1 MGLLLER
8 LKEKKLLVG
17 DGAWGTMLQKSGLKV
32 GECPEEWN
40 VTHGREVRNIAFLYA
55 RAGADMVLTN
65 TFGGSFFKL
74 KKYSLEARTRELNEA
89 GARLSIEGAA
99 AAAAAASS
107 SGEGASAEG
116 TSGFLV
122 AASVGPTG
130 EFLAPLGVVTEE
142 EMEAV
147 FSEQISALLEGGV
160 RIIVIETMTAIE
172 EALCAVRAAK
182 KLDSSIDVAATMTF
196 DPVPGGFK
204 TMMGVDCAR
213 AVRELTAAGVDLLGS
228 NCGNGID
235 QMIPITRE
243 IRRYTELPILIQS
256 NAGNPEL
263 INGQTVFRQSPEYMA
278 DRVGELVEVGADIVG
293 GCCGT
298 TPDHIAAIRKA
309 VDSL

>member
-1 MGLLLER
+1 VGLLLER

-17 DGAWGTMLQKSGLKV
+17 DGAWGTMLQRSGLKV

-40 VTHGREVRNIAFLYA
+40 VTHAREIRNIASLYA
-55 RAGADMVLTN
+55 RAGADIVLTN

-89 GARLSIEGAA
+89 GARLSIEGAP
-99 AAAAAASS
+99 
-107 SGEGASAEG
+107 GC
-116 TSGFLV
+116 LV

-147 FSEQISALLEGGV
+147 FTEQISALLEGGV

-172 EALCAVRAAK
+172 EAVCAVKAAK
-182 KLDSSIDVAATMTF
+182 KMDSSIDVAATMTF

-213 AVRELTAAGVDLLGS
+213 AVKELTAAGVDLLGS

-256 NAGNPEL
+256 NAGSPEL

-278 DRVGELVEVGADIVG
+278 ERVGELVEAGADIVG

-298 TPDHIAAIRKA
+298 TPDHIAAIKKTVA
-309 VDSL
+309 SL

>member
-17 DGAWGTMLQKSGLKV
+17 DGAWGTMLQNSGLKV

-40 VTHGREVRNIAFLYA
+40 VTHAREVRNIASLYA

-99 AAAAAASS
+99 
-107 SGEGASAEG
+107 GEGAPG
-116 TSGFLV
+116 CLV

-147 FSEQISALLEGGV
+147 FTEQISALLEGGV

-172 EALCAVRAAK
+172 EAVCAVRAAK

-204 TMMGVDCAR
+204 TMMGVDCAG

-256 NAGNPEL
+256 NAGSPEL
-263 INGQTVFRQSPEYMA
+263 INGRTVFRQTPEYMA
-278 DRVGELVEVGADIVG
+278 ERVRELAAAGADIVG

>member
-8 LKEKKLLVG
+8 LEEKKLLVG
-17 DGAWGTMLQKSGLKV
+17 DGAWGTMLQKSGLKA

-40 VTHGREVRNIAFLYA
+40 VTHVREVRNIASLYA
-55 RAGADMVLTN
+55 RAGADIVLTN
-65 TFGGSFFKL
+65 TFGGSSFKL

-89 GARLSIEGAA
+89 GARLSIEGA
-99 AAAAAASS
+99 
-107 SGEGASAEG
+107 SGEGAPG
-116 TSGFLV
+116 CLV

-147 FSEQISALLEGGV
+147 FTEQISALLEGGV

-172 EALCAVRAAK
+172 EAVCAVRAAK

-213 AVRELTAAGVDLLGS
+213 AVRELTEAGVDLLGS

-243 IRRYTELPILIQS
+243 IRQYTELPILIQS
-256 NAGNPEL
+256 NAGSPEL

-278 DRVGELVEVGADIVG
+278 ERVGELVEAGADIVG
-293 GCCGT
+293 GCCGS
-298 TPDHIAAIRKA
+298 TPDHIAAIKKA
-309 VDSL
+309 VDSLR

>member
-8 LKEKKLLVG
+8 LKETKLLVG
-17 DGAWGTMLQKSGLKV
+17 DGAWGTMLQKSGLKA

-40 VTHGREVRNIAFLYA
+40 VTHAQEIRNIASQYA
-55 RAGADMVLTN
+55 RAGADIVLTN

-89 GARLSIEGAA
+89 GVRLSIDGAP
-99 AAAAAASS
+99 
-107 SGEGASAEG
+107 GC
-116 TSGFLV
+116 LV

-130 EFLAPLGVVTEE
+130 EFLTPLGVVTEE

-147 FSEQISALLEGGV
+147 FAEQISALLEGGV

-213 AVRELTAAGVDLLGS
+213 AVRELTAAGVDVLGS

-256 NAGNPEL
+256 NAGSPEL
-263 INGQTVFRQSPEYMA
+263 INGETVFRQSPEYMA
-278 DRVGELVEVGADIVG
+278 ERVGELVEAGADIVG

-309 VDSL
+309 IDSL

>member
-1 MGLLLER
+1 VGLVLER

-40 VTHGREVRNIAFLYA
+40 VTHAREVRNIASLYA
-55 RAGADMVLTN
+55 RAGADIVLTN

-89 GARLSIEGAA
+89 GARLSIEGAP
-99 AAAAAASS
+99 
-107 SGEGASAEG
+107 GC
-116 TSGFLV
+116 LV

-130 EFLAPLGVVTEE
+130 EFLAPLGGVAEE
-142 EMEAV
+142 EMETA
-147 FSEQISALLEGGV
+147 FTEQISALLEGGV

-172 EALCAVRAAK
+172 EALCAVKAAK
-182 KLDSSIDVAATMTF
+182 KLDSSIDVVATMTF

-213 AVRELTAAGVDLLGS
+213 AVRELTDAGVDLLGS

-243 IRRYTELPILIQS
+243 IRGYTELPILIQS
-256 NAGNPEL
+256 NAGSPEL
-263 INGQTVFRQSPEYMA
+263 INGETVFRQSPEYMA
-278 DRVGELVEVGADIVG
+278 ERVGELVAAGADIVG

-298 TPDHIAAIRKA
+298 TTDHIAAIKKA
-309 VDSL
+309 VDSLS

>member
-1 MGLLLER
+1 MGLVLER

-40 VTHGREVRNIAFLYA
+40 VTHAREVRNIASLYA
-55 RAGADMVLTN
+55 RAGADIVLTN

-89 GARLSIEGAA
+89 GARLSIEGAP
-99 AAAAAASS
+99 
-107 SGEGASAEG
+107 GC
-116 TSGFLV
+116 LV

-130 EFLAPLGVVTEE
+130 EFLAPLGGVAEE
-142 EMEAV
+142 EMETA
-147 FSEQISALLEGGV
+147 FTEQISALLEGGV

-172 EALCAVRAAK
+172 EALCAVKAAK
-182 KLDSSIDVAATMTF
+182 KLDSSIDVVATMTF

-213 AVRELTAAGVDLLGS
+213 AVRELTDAGVDLLGS

-243 IRRYTELPILIQS
+243 IRGYTELPILIQS
-256 NAGNPEL
+256 NAGSPEL
-263 INGQTVFRQSPEYMA
+263 INGETVFRQSPEYMA
-278 DRVGELVEVGADIVG
+278 ERVGELVAAGADIVG

-298 TPDHIAAIRKA
+298 TTDHIAAIKKA
-309 VDSL
+309 VDSLS

>member
-1 MGLLLER
+1 VGLLLER

-17 DGAWGTMLQKSGLKV
+17 DGAWGTMLQKSGLRV

-40 VTHGREVRNIAFLYA
+40 VTHAREVNNIASLYA
-55 RAGADMVLTN
+55 RAGADIVLTN

-89 GARLSIEGAA
+89 GARLSIEGASA
-99 AAAAAASS
+99 
-107 SGEGASAEG
+107 SGEGAPG
-116 TSGFLV
+116 CLV

-130 EFLAPLGVVTEE
+130 EFLAPLGVVTEA
-142 EMEAV
+142 EMEAI
-147 FSEQISALLEGGV
+147 FTEQISALLEGGV

-172 EALCAVRAAK
+172 EAVCAVKAAK
-182 KLDSSIDVAATMTF
+182 KLDSSLDVAATMTF

-213 AVRELTAAGVDLLGS
+213 AVRELTAAGVDVLGS

-256 NAGNPEL
+256 NAGSPEL
-263 INGQTVFRQSPEYMA
+263 INGETVFRQTPEYMA
-278 DRVGELVEVGADIVG
+278 ERVGELVAAGADIVG

-298 TPDHIAAIRKA
+298 TPDHIVAIKKA
-309 VDSL
+309 VDSLK

>member
-17 DGAWGTMLQKSGLKV
+17 DGAWGTVLQKSGLKA

-40 VTHGREVRNIAFLYA
+40 VTHAREIRNIASQYA
-55 RAGADMVLTN
+55 RAGADIVLTN

-74 KKYSLEARTRELNEA
+74 KKYSLEARTRELNEV

-99 AAAAAASS
+99 AAA
-107 SGEGASAEG
+107 SGEGASG
-116 TSGFLV
+116 CLV

-130 EFLAPLGVVTEE
+130 EFLTPLGVVTEE

-147 FSEQISALLEGGV
+147 FAEQISALLEGGV

-213 AVRELTAAGVDLLGS
+213 AVKELTAAGVDFLGS

-256 NAGNPEL
+256 NAGSPEL
-263 INGQTVFRQSPEYMA
+263 INGETVFRQSPEYMA
-278 DRVGELVEVGADIVG
+278 ERVGELVEAGADIVG

-298 TPDHIAAIRKA
+298 TPDHIAAIRNA
-309 VDSL
+309 IDSL

>member
-8 LKEKKLLVG
+8 LNEKKLLVG
-17 DGAWGTMLQKSGLKV
+17 DGAWGTMLQKSGLEA

-40 VTHGREVRNIAFLYA
+40 VTHAGEIRNIASLYA
-55 RAGADMVLTN
+55 GAGADMVLTN

-74 KKYSLEARTRELNEA
+74 KKYSLEAKTRELNEA
-89 GARLSIEGAA
+89 GARLSIEGAP
-99 AAAAAASS
+99 
-107 SGEGASAEG
+107 GCI
-116 TSGFLV
+116 V

-130 EFLAPLGVVTEE
+130 EFLAPLGVVTEK

-147 FSEQISALLEGGV
+147 FAEQISALLEGGV

-182 KLDSSIDVAATMTF
+182 KLDSSIDIAATMTF

-213 AVRELTAAGVDLLGS
+213 AVRELTDAGVAFLGS

-243 IRRYTELPILIQS
+243 IRSYTELPILIQS
-256 NAGNPEL
+256 NAGSPEL
-263 INGQTVFRQSPEYMA
+263 INGETVFRQSPEYMA
-278 DRVGELVEVGADIVG
+278 ERVGELVAAGADIVG

-298 TPDHIAAIRKA
+298 TPDHIAAIRKV

>member
-1 MGLLLER
+1 VGLVLER

-40 VTHGREVRNIAFLYA
+40 VTHAREVRNIASLYA
-55 RAGADMVLTN
+55 RAGADIVLTN

-89 GARLSIEGAA
+89 GARLSIEGAP
-99 AAAAAASS
+99 
-107 SGEGASAEG
+107 GC
-116 TSGFLV
+116 LV

-130 EFLAPLGVVTEE
+130 EFLAPLGGVAEE
-142 EMEAV
+142 EMETA
-147 FSEQISALLEGGV
+147 FTEQISALLEGGV

-172 EALCAVRAAK
+172 EALCAVKAAK
-182 KLDSSIDVAATMTF
+182 KLDSSIDVVATMTF

-213 AVRELTAAGVDLLGS
+213 AVRELTDAGVDLLGS

-243 IRRYTELPILIQS
+243 IRGYTELPILIQS
-256 NAGNPEL
+256 NAGSPEL
-263 INGQTVFRQSPEYMA
+263 INGETVFRQSPEYMA
-278 DRVGELVEVGADIVG
+278 ERVGELVAAGADIVG

-298 TPDHIAAIRKA
+298 TPDHIAAIKKA
-309 VDSL
+309 VDSLS

>member
-1 MGLLLER
+1 VGLLLER
-8 LKEKKLLVG
+8 LKAKKLLVG

-40 VTHGREVRNIAFLYA
+40 VTHDREVRNIASLYA
-55 RAGADMVLTN
+55 RAGADIVLTN

-74 KKYSLEARTRELNEA
+74 KKYSLEARTGELNEA
-89 GARLSIEGAA
+89 GARLSIEGVAA
-99 AAAAAASS
+99 AA
-107 SGEGASAEG
+107 GEGAAG
-116 TSGFLV
+116 CLV

-130 EFLAPLGVVTEE
+130 EFLSPLGVVTEE

-256 NAGNPEL
+256 NAGSPEL
-263 INGQTVFRQSPEYMA
+263 INGETVFRQSPEYMA
-278 DRVGELVEVGADIVG
+278 ERVGELVEAGADIVG